1 MHNRI
6 FCLLGIG
13 CIALATLGLRFDSV
27 VALWTILLAVC
38 FIGVP
43 HGGLDHIKGR
53 KQLEARWGNYWSIP
67 FFTVYLLISVATV
80 LGWLMN
86 PLLTA
91 IAFFLASAI
100 HFGREDQ
107 LMSQSPCLRRVIL
120 DAASG
125 GLVIWIPAVARPAEF
140 QQILASIIP
149 SAVTSSI
156 DTIVYL
162 TSGLAI
168 AMIPIA
174 LGEIAYT
181 GFSPSAKKL
190 GGRLRSIRHVVM
202 IGLFASTPILVAF
215 TVYFCAWHSI
225 RGLRHLMQEN
235 HMRLGE
241 LLVATM
247 PMSFGA
253 IALIGLGMWFWNSGR
268 ELSDELIRSLFI
280 GLSALAVPH
289 LALNAIPTASSY
301 RHSSSA
307 PEFRGVE

>member
-13 CIALATLGLRFDSV
+13 CIAFATLGFRFDSV
-27 VALWTILLAVC
+27 VALWSILMAVC
-38 FIGVP
+38 FVGVP

-53 KQLEARWGNYWSIP
+53 KQLEARWGNFWSIP

-80 LGWLMN
+80 VGWLMN
-86 PLLTA
+86 PILTA

-107 LMSQSPCLRRVIL
+107 LMSQPPCLRRVIL

-149 SAVTSSI
+149 TAFASSI
-156 DTIVYL
+156 DMVVYL

-168 AMIPIA
+168 ALVPIA
-174 LGEIAYT
+174 LSEIAYN
-181 GFSPSAKKL
+181 GFSPTALKL
-190 GGRLRSIRHVVM
+190 GGRLRSIRQIVM
-202 IGLFASTPILVAF
+202 IVLFASTPILVAF

-225 RGLRHLMQEN
+225 LGLKHLMQEN

-247 PMSFGA
+247 PMSVGA
-253 IALIGLGMWFWNSGR
+253 VVLIGLGMWFWNSGR
-268 ELSDELIRSLFI
+268 ELSEELTRTLFI

-289 LALNAIPTASSY
+289 LVLNAIPTASSY
-301 RHSSSA
+301 RHPSSA